1 MAASTSRPR
10 PEESAGVP
18 TSLPSSTAPRAQAT
32 VPLRVGIAGAGLLGR
47 LVAWALARQGHQ
59 VSVFDPAPQALPAH
73 DGHGA
78 AGFTA
83 AGMLSPLA
91 ELDTAEP
98 EVAHRGWQGIVHWQA
113 IVAELGTRLT
123 QPPHFARGGSLMV
136 AHGPDLGAARRVLQ
150 RLEQVDAAFASAHRP
165 QSLTPQG
172 LQQLEPDLHGSG
184 GPLHAWWLP
193 GEAHIDTVA
202 TLQALHDD
210 AKGVRWH
217 WAQPVRDVAPGQIWL
232 GSPAQAK
239 AQTQP
244 LSFDLVCDLRG
255 TGARPAVPVRG
266 VRGEVVWLHA
276 PGLKLQRPVRLL
288 HPRHRVYIV
297 PRPGERV
304 LVGASELESEDR
316 SPMSLRSAVELM
328 AAAHSILP
336 ALAEAR
342 ILKLDTNLRPAL
354 PDHRPLVH
362 HEPGLLRINGL
373 YRHGWL
379 LAPALVDDALS
390 QLGLGGLPR
399 EDLAPSG
406 PSATS
411 HSMPNSSSSSPSII
425 PTPRPDTGITQ
436 AA

>member
-1 MAASTSRPR
+1 MASPTSRPL
-10 PEESAGVP
+10 PGEMAGMP
-18 TSLPSSTAPRAQAT
+18 TSRRSSATQGAQAT
-32 VPLRVGIAGAGLLGR
+32 PPLRVGIAGAGLLGR

-98 EVAHRGWQGIVHWQA
+98 EVAHRGWQGIAHWQA

-123 QPPHFARGGSLMV
+123 RPPHFAQGGSLMV

-165 QSLTPQG
+165 QALTQPG
-172 LQQLEPDLHGSG
+172 LQQLEPELHGSG

-202 TLQALHDD
+202 ALQALHDD
-210 AKGVRWH
+210 AEGVRWH
-217 WAQPVRDVAPGQIWL
+217 WAQPVQDVAPGQLWL
-232 GSPAQAK
+232 GNPE
-239 AQTQP
+239 QTQP

-276 PGLKLQRPVRLL
+276 PGLRLQRPVRLL

-304 LVGASELESEDR
+304 LVGASEIESEDR
-316 SPMSLRSAVELM
+316 SPVSLRSTVELL
-328 AAAHSILP
+328 AAAHSVLP
-336 ALAEAR
+336 GLAEAR
-342 ILKLDTNLRPAL
+342 IVRAETNLRPAL
-354 PDHRPLVH
+354 RDNLPLI
-362 HEPGLLRINGL
+362 EQSARLTRINGL
-373 YRHGWL
+373 FRHGWMI
-379 LAPALVDDALS
+379 APAMTARAIVQAGILV
-390 QLGLGGLPR
+390 
-399 EDLAPSG
+399 
-406 PSATS
+406 
-411 HSMPNSSSSSPSII
+411 SSSGVSS
-425 PTPRPDTGITQ
+425 
-436 AA
+436 A